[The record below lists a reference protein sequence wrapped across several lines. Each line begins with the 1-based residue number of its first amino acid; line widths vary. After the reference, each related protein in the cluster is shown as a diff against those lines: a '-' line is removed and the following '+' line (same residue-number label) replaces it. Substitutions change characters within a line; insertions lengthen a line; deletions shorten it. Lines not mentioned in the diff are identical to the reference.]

1 MISPTRKR
9 TLAREWK
16 RLYAEKDREKSPAI
30 ALTYETPIARIEAEF
45 AREDEHPR
53 DWVTNEPEQE
63 QAETPTVEQ
72 GESMDGLPMTE
83 QDRKNFEHWMKQNG
97 EI

>member
-1 MISPTRKR
+1 MICPTRKR

-53 DWVTNEPEQE
+53 DWVTNEPE
-63 QAETPTVEQ
+63 
-72 GESMDGLPMTE
+72 GEPVVKESLTTDEDRPNPPMTE
-83 QDRKNFEHWMKQNG
+83 QDRKNLEHWLKQNVK
-97 EI
+97 I